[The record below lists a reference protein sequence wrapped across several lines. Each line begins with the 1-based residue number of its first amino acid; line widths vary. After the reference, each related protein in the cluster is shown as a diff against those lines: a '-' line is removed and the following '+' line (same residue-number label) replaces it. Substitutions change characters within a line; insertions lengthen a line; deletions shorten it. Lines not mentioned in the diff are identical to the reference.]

1 MWVPL
6 VGVVVLVDVVGCLW
20 VGVEAECV
28 LAGVLS
34 VVPLLGFLVAA
45 GYAVVCCAYGWADP
59 FVVDA
64 CLEPFVEVHL
74 LFFLSL
80 GIWWCRGMGDASFV
94 G

>member
-1 MWVPL
+1 VGVPL
-6 VGVVVLVDVVGCLW
+6 VGVVVLVDCVGCLW
-20 VGVEAECV
+20 VGVEAEYV

-45 GYAVVCCAYGWADP
+45 GYAVVGCAGGWADP

-64 CLEPFVEVHL
+64 CLEPFVDVHC

-80 GIWWCRGMGDASFV
+80 GIW
-94 G
+94 

>member
-1 MWVPL
+1 MVVFGWCVWIPL

-64 CLEPFVEVHL
+64 CLEPFVEVHGRVHL
-74 LFFLSL
+74 LSFFSF
-80 GIWWCRGMGDASFV
+80 GMW
-94 G
+94 